1 MSKLKQKLDNKYTKI
16 SLYAIGTLVITFILC
31 TLLSLSGGFFRR
43 FFHIIG
49 LVLKPFIAGG
59 IIAYLFEPLIQR
71 IEKMLKFKNARPVA
85 VFGTLLIIVLLII
98 ALLFTVF
105 AFISNQVQEIH
116 FDDIGTLISNFSEQ
130 LNDVWERAQ
139 QWLANHDINL
149 GKITGG
155 VSGFISGLTGTAS
168 DIGELAVT
176 ISVNDLASAGAE
188 PIGILLTVLLTPR
201 MREAKLKAIME
212 QVDAACKRYNVQVIG
227 GHTEVTEA
235 VNQPLISVTAVGK
248 VKKGQMIS
256 TGGAKPGMDIV
267 LTKWI
272 GLEGTSII
280 AKDHEKELL
289 ERLPQSLIDT
299 AKGFDQYLSVLPES
313 RIAVE
318 HGVAAMHDVTE
329 GGIFGAL
336 WEMGE
341 ASGVGLDVDLKAIP
355 VKQETIEVCEFFG
368 INPYELISSGAMLI
382 ATDDG
387 NGLVRKLR
395 DAGVASAIIG
405 KSNSSNDKRVIN
417 GDEERFLEPPK
428 TDVLYNVH

>member
-1 MSKLKQKLDNKYTKI
+1 MEIGKLPEN
-16 SLYAIGTLVITFILC
+16 
-31 TLLSLSGGFFRR
+31 
-43 FFHIIG
+43 
-49 LVLKPFIAGG
+49 VLKRSVIKQ
-59 IIAYLFEPLIQR
+59 LHV
-71 IEKMLKFKNARPVA
+71 KRPEVGSGPSVGEDCA
-85 VFGTLLIIVLLII
+85 TVQIGPDEEIVLSTDPI
-98 ALLFTVF
+98 
-105 AFISNQVQEIH
+105 
-116 FDDIGTLISNFSEQ
+116 
-130 LNDVWERAQ
+130 
-139 QWLANHDINL
+139 
-149 GKITGG
+149 
-155 VSGFISGLTGTAS
+155 TGTAS

-212 QVDAACKRYNVQVIG
+212 QVDLACKRYNVQVIG

-235 VNQPLISVTAVGK
+235 VTQPLISVTAVGK
-248 VKKGQMIS
+248 VKKGQMVS
-256 TGGAKPGMDIV
+256 TGGAKPGMDLV

-272 GLEGTSII
+272 ALEGTSII
-280 AKDHEKELL
+280 AKDYEKELL
-289 ERLPQSLIDT
+289 EKLPQSLVDT
-299 AKGFDQYLSVLPES
+299 AKSFDKYLSVLPES

-355 VKQETIEVCEFFG
+355 VKQETIEVCEYFG

-382 ATDDG
+382 ATEDG
-387 NGLVRKLR
+387 NGLVRKLN

-417 GDEERFLEPPK
+417 GDEIRFLEPPK
-428 TDVLYNVH
+428 SDALYSVNTNNQ

>member
-1 MSKLKQKLDNKYTKI
+1 
-16 SLYAIGTLVITFILC
+16 
-31 TLLSLSGGFFRR
+31 
-43 FFHIIG
+43 
-49 LVLKPFIAGG
+49 
-59 IIAYLFEPLIQR
+59 
-71 IEKMLKFKNARPVA
+71 MLKRSVIKQLHVKRPEVGNGPGIGEDCA
-85 VFGTLLIIVLLII
+85 TLCVGEDEEIVLSTDPI
-98 ALLFTVF
+98 
-105 AFISNQVQEIH
+105 
-116 FDDIGTLISNFSEQ
+116 
-130 LNDVWERAQ
+130 
-139 QWLANHDINL
+139 
-149 GKITGG
+149 
-155 VSGFISGLTGTAS
+155 TGTAS

-212 QVDAACKRYNVQVIG
+212 QVDAACERYNVQVIG

-248 VKKGQMIS
+248 VKKGHMIS
-256 TGGAKPGMDIV
+256 TGGARPNMDIV
-267 LTKWI
+267 ITKWI

-318 HGVAAMHDVTE
+318 HGATAMHDVTE

-336 WEMGE
+336 WELGE
-341 ASGVGLDVDLKAIP
+341 ASGVGLDIDLKSIP

-387 NGLVRKLR
+387 NGLVRKLV
-395 DAGVASAIIG
+395 DAGITSAIIG
-405 KSNSSNDKRVIN
+405 KSNSSNDRRIIS
-417 GDEERFLEPPK
+417 GDEVRFLEPPK
-428 TDVLYNVH
+428 SDALYSINS